1 MPRHNHSY
9 GSYGGVNDNKGQTMA
24 DEPWEGE
31 KGSGTTLSAGG
42 DKPHNNVQPSIVV
55 AIWRRVA

>member
-1 MPRHNHSY
+1 M
-9 GSYGGVNDNKGQTMA
+9 NDNKGSVMA
-24 DEPWEGE
+24 YEPWEGE
-31 KGSGTTLSAGG
+31 KGSGTTLTSGG